1 MNKISESY
9 FQCFQTLTHFQ
20 ENTSTTNTLAL
31 LGILSYF
38 TLVIPL
44 CMGMVALYGR
54 ILKNTVPSPQTKS
67 VQQIASETL
76 GPPPP
81 SITPTTAAPPTSLSP
96 RISETQKPT
105 PTISISKTEHNKR
118 RINLRKFH
126 WSASHYEYPND
137 SRPETRKK
145 TCEDWLQLEI
155 QKFETF
161 LTTQTPDS
169 ADIIHVCI
177 GAGDRIDQVF
187 PRFFFDA
194 VEKNQS
200 VHTLYFEGLFSP
212 LKVPENDYC
221 TTIENVY
228 RSYLQ
233 SDKDTVATPS
243 SLTTDALLE
252 KLDKNPFHQFLC
264 GYPEKSMQTVDTLDD
279 LRAKVYP
286 FTMNTFWPTS
296 SQRDGVIE
304 NFRSYLTKALQA
316 DKTVVLGVYW
326 GQLSEEMQLM
336 YNEFHARFPQ
346 QVHLFW
352 RWEGLN
358 VKASQKLEKE
368 DLNPRN
374 PPSSKWIQLQADG
387 RDCCL

>member
-81 SITPTTAAPPTSLSP
+81 SITPTTAAPHTSLSP
-96 RISETQKPT
+96 LISEKPKTVSTKRLNKQK
-105 PTISISKTEHNKR
+105 
-118 RINLRKFH
+118 INITKFH
-126 WSASHYEYPND
+126 WSAPHYEFPND
-137 SRPETRKK
+137 SRLETRKK
-145 TCEDWLQLEI
+145 TCENWLQLEI

-200 VHTLYFEGLFSP
+200 VHTLYFEGLFHP

-233 SDKDTVATPS
+233 SDKETVATPS

-279 LRAKVYP
+279 SMAKVYP
-286 FTMNTFWPTS
+286 FISNTFWPTS
-296 SQRDGVIE
+296 AQRDAVIE
-304 NFRSYLTKALQA
+304 NFRSYLIKALEA
-316 DKTVVLGVYW
+316 GKIVVLGEYW

-336 YNEFHARFPQ
+336 YNEFYTRFPG
-346 QVHLFW
+346 QVHLLW
-352 RWEGLN
+352 RWEELN
-358 VKASQKLEKE
+358 VKASQNLEKE
-368 DLNPRN
+368 DLNPRKL
-374 PPSSKWIQLQADG
+374 PPSKWIQLQADG